1 MQYDEQLLAD
11 IPDVFSVTTLLKAT
25 PKEEG
30 GERFIYFEASNEGV
44 DLQGERVLAKAL
56 EESAEYFLK
65 FGNIDIDH
73 YTLLGPKA
81 GVPNYMSYEIGR
93 PVDVA
98 VRGERTFVKAQLY
111 SGDTALAANAN
122 MVWESMTKVNPPA
135 RWYPSVGGSVL
146 AKSAAIDPESKQKV
160 GLITK
165 VRWNN
170 IALSRTPV
178 NPHLPAAQSAPVA
191 VFAKSLNGFVMSKSL
206 SAGYG
211 SDMATLTGGSALRVQ
226 SLDGVVQ
233 SYFDFKEKLSAAM
246 NSRAVDSLTSDGMIA
261 YSVKKF
267 GLQPDEATEWV
278 SRFLGDLKTSLKQKR
293 SLQ

>member
-1 MQYDEQLLAD
+1 MIYDEQLLAD
-11 IPDVFSVTTLLKAT
+11 IPDVLSVSTLLKAT

-30 GERFIYFEASNEGV
+30 GERFIYFEASNEGL

-73 YTLLGPKA
+73 FTLLGPKA

-98 VRGERTFVKAQLY
+98 VKGTQTFVKAQLY
-111 SGDTALAANAN
+111 QGDTDLARNAN

-135 RWYPSVGGSVL
+135 RWYPSVGGAVL
-146 AKSAAIDPESKQKV
+146 AKSLAIDPETKSKV
-160 GLITK
+160 GVVTK

-178 NPHLPAAQSAPVA
+178 NPNLPEASTAPVA

-206 SAGYG
+206 TAGYG
-211 SDMATLTGGSALRVQ
+211 TDVATLTGGSALRMQ
-226 SLDGVVQ
+226 SLDGAPQ
-233 SYFDFKEKLSAAM
+233 SYFDFRDKLAKAM
-246 NSRAVDSLTSDGMIA
+246 NGRELPLTSADMVTF
-261 YSVKKF
+261 SVKKF
-267 GLQPDEATEWV
+267 GLQPDEATHWV
-278 SRFLGDLKTSLKQKR
+278 DRFLGDLKSSLKQKR